1 MSDQLHVFASRFTV
15 VAAFALF
22 LFFFGAWGEYPDHH
36 KRISRSCDGD
46 MWKHKVDFWVWTR
59 TRYKNCHKII
69 TQSCVPFIQNILMTR
84 QSTMG

>member
-46 MWKHKVDFWVWTR
+46 MWKHKLSFGCGQGQGTK
-59 TRYKNCHKII
+59 TATKLSHKVVSHWFRI
-69 TQSCVPFIQNILMTR
+69 F
-84 QSTMG
+84 